1 MNDAA
6 FSSDDERWP
15 LMAVLTWIATRSLK
29 LTERLAFCDPA
40 EAGQFLFETRKMF
53 GAPCQISYSASF
65 HSLNKEISSGA
76 IVGTGSKIKWIVAPT
91 HEQLPIEK
99 CFLAKLSGVF
109 GACAFRPQE
118 LLNANRGD
126 GYTLILEDFA
136 FHDGDCFTPKGSGFG
151 SPNSDGSRERWTWK
165 GVAFSRGDVLRVWGD
180 WPCFSAWKQ
189 ARARAWQPPRGIS
202 PDWLTDLPPGQYV
215 SLSDAVDL
223 LAFGR
228 DRLPIGLSNI
238 AEHAARLSAG
248 LALMLAGKEE
258 KVTLCGNA
266 TFRLPEFPGGI
277 APVAMLRKIEPKELA
292 DMTLVVDGARDW
304 LGPTRFADE
313 DSEIGQ
319 GTNSVS
325 FVGVTV
331 HRGSFRR
338 WLAELSGK
346 ASEHKRGPKFKYDWI
361 SIGKEA
367 NRLMNEHGDFAATKR
382 HWDAQARLER
392 QLLEFCA
399 RQFDDEPGQ
408 TELRKHIGIWLSNW
422 RKSRKMMVG
431 N

>member
-1 MNDAA
+1 VQREVRAMNDAG

-76 IVGTGSKIKWIVAPT
+76 IVGTGSKTKWIVAPT

-99 CFLAKLSGVF
+99 CFPLAKLSGVF

-151 SPNSDGSRERWTWK
+151 SPNPDGSRERWTWK
-165 GVAFSRGDVLRVWGD
+165 GVTFSREDVLRVWGD

-202 PDWLTDLPPGQYV
+202 PDWLKDLPPGQYV

-258 KVTLCGNA
+258 KVTLCGG
-266 TFRLPEFPGGI
+266 FL
-277 APVAMLRKIEPKELA
+277 
-292 DMTLVVDGARDW
+292 
-304 LGPTRFADE
+304 
-313 DSEIGQ
+313 
-319 GTNSVS
+319 
-325 FVGVTV
+325 
-331 HRGSFRR
+331 SFRVESR
-338 WLAELSGK
+338 RS
-346 ASEHKRGPKFKYDWI
+346 RC
-361 SIGKEA
+361 
-367 NRLMNEHGDFAATKR
+367 
-382 HWDAQARLER
+382 
-392 QLLEFCA
+392 CA
-399 RQFDDEPGQ
+399 R
-408 TELRKHIGIWLSNW
+408 SN
-422 RKSRKMMVG
+422 RRNSPT
-431 N
+431 

>member
-1 MNDAA
+1 
-6 FSSDDERWP
+6 
-15 LMAVLTWIATRSLK
+15 
-29 LTERLAFCDPA
+29 
-40 EAGQFLFETRKMF
+40 
-53 GAPCQISYSASF
+53 
-65 HSLNKEISSGA
+65 
-76 IVGTGSKIKWIVAPT
+76 VA
-91 HEQLPIEK
+91 
-99 CFLAKLSGVF
+99 
-109 GACAFRPQE
+109 
-118 LLNANRGD
+118 
-126 GYTLILEDFA
+126 
-136 FHDGDCFTPKGSGFG
+136 
-151 SPNSDGSRERWTWK
+151 
-165 GVAFSRGDVLRVWGD
+165 
-180 WPCFSAWKQ
+180 
-189 ARARAWQPPRGIS
+189 
-202 PDWLTDLPPGQYV
+202 
-215 SLSDAVDL
+215 LSDAVDL

-313 DSEIGQ
+313 YSEIGQ

-331 HRGSFRR
+331 HRESLRR

-346 ASEHKRGPKFKYDWI
+346 ASEKKRGPKFKYDWI
-361 SIGKEA
+361 SIGQEA

-399 RQFDDEPGQ
+399 RQFDAEPGLTQ
-408 TELRKHIGIWLSNW
+408 LRAHIGKWLSVWHEMSN
-422 RKSRKMMVG
+422 
-431 N
+431 